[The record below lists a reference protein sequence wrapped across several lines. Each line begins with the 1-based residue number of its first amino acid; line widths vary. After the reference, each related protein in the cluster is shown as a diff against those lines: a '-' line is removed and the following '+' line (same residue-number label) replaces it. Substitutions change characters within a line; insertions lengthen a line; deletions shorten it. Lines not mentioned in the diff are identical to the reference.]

1 MIKDREDKTIKLT
14 EFEYLRGLLHV
25 VSFLF
30 NDLERLLFV
39 EGRYFGITVI
49 YMGIVRNSYRRIK
62 ENDTS
67 EDLENFGRIL
77 YLFKPNIMK
86 EYKKLRRKHVSEADC
101 VISIIKKILDIIIQD
116 KDNPYYRNIKALDK
130 LTTKLFDNIRN
141 SGKNSSM
148 YSLVSNIKNYINSGV
163 VGKYPLSHFSILEEE
178 RKKDNGKEILGSRV
192 KVDIG
197 PDDENKMIGEIEW
210 ND

>member
-62 ENDTS
+62 ESDTS

-77 YLFKPNIMK
+77 YL
-86 EYKKLRRKHVSEADC
+86 
-101 VISIIKKILDIIIQD
+101 
-116 KDNPYYRNIKALDK
+116 
-130 LTTKLFDNIRN
+130 
-141 SGKNSSM
+141 
-148 YSLVSNIKNYINSGV
+148 
-163 VGKYPLSHFSILEEE
+163 
-178 RKKDNGKEILGSRV
+178 
-192 KVDIG
+192 
-197 PDDENKMIGEIEW
+197 
-210 ND
+210 